1 MADGAAAA
9 APLSP
14 NHSLNHE
21 SETLATPVGEDD
33 AAASTSP
40 SPAPSSPSSSGASP
54 RGKHGRTDRYA
65 LGFEFA
71 PRLAPYEVPSPRA
84 GPKWTERSTF
94 ALLDAWGD
102 RFVRAGRS
110 GIRADEWLEVAR
122 LASAAAG
129 HPAGYYSETQCRNR
143 VDTLRKMFK
152 KERERARLAARRSTP
167 SPYKWV
173 YYDKMASIM
182 CPPPPPPPPLPPP
195 LLPPVVK
202 RRRDTQPSPRLRW
215 GAKAPESLLGCGGG
229 DAGGPMVPEPRV
241 VLAER
246 VDLAEPEPQK
256 ISAVEGN
263 RDGFVALKES
273 IQKFEDVFV
282 RMESR
287 KKQHMAEVEQMR
299 KDLQRDLDAKWRE
312 ILEKAQAEIACLSDE
327 DGDEGDA
334 EEDGDGVGDKRMAD
348 GVGDEQNN
356 GGICFEIW
364 NKLEISMSIGE
375 FNSRQVPLQVCNKLM
390 VENLE
395 RPQPPRMRGQ
405 DIQLTYGELLQLA
418 TSITYGI
425 TGIFSYMK
433 NSNTKKTNHE
443 SRQRQVERRKD
454 KGKKRETKSRQFIDA

>member
-1 MADGAAAA
+1 MGYSVALCPTENGRPAPQTRRIPACPGQRSSPNHSTNHEHGHETLAASMADGAAAA

-14 NHSLNHE
+14 NHSMNHE
-21 SETLATPVGEDD
+21 SETLAAPVGEVD

-40 SPAPSSPSSSGASP
+40 SPSPSSPSSSGASP
-54 RGKHGRTDRYA
+54 RTKHGRTDRYA

-122 LASAAAG
+122 LASVAAG
-129 HPAGYYSETQCRNR
+129 HPVGYYSETQCRNR

-152 KERERARLAARRSTP
+152 KERERVRLSARRAVP
-167 SPYKWV
+167 SASGPLKWV

-182 CPPPPPPPPLPPP
+182 CPPPPPPLPPP

-215 GAKAPESLLGCGGG
+215 GTKPPESLLGCSGG
-229 DAGGPMVPEPRV
+229 DLGPIVSGPRV
-241 VLAER
+241 ELGA
-246 VDLAEPEPQK
+246 PEPQK
-256 ISAVEGN
+256 TSAVEGN
-263 RDGFVALKES
+263 RNGFVALTES
-273 IQKFEDVFV
+273 IQKFEDVFA
-282 RMESR
+282 RMETR
-287 KKQHMAEVEQMR
+287 KRQHMAEVEQMR
-299 KDLQRDLDAKWRE
+299 RDLQRDLDAKWRE

-334 EEDGDGVGDKRMAD
+334 KEDGDGVGDKRLED

-356 GGICFEIW
+356 GA
-364 NKLEISMSIGE
+364 M
-375 FNSRQVPLQVCNKLM
+375 
-390 VENLE
+390 
-395 RPQPPRMRGQ
+395 
-405 DIQLTYGELLQLA
+405 
-418 TSITYGI
+418 
-425 TGIFSYMK
+425 
-433 NSNTKKTNHE
+433 
-443 SRQRQVERRKD
+443 
-454 KGKKRETKSRQFIDA
+454 DASP